1 MERDNINSDQ
11 SILVVDDNPK
21 NLQVLGKFLK
31 DEGLT
36 VEFAIDGE
44 NALEWINQM
53 DFDLILLD
61 IMMPGLSGYDV
72 CEIIKKN
79 EKKKDIPI
87 IFLTAQTDTES
98 IVKGF
103 EVGAVDYITKP
114 FNRKE
119 LLARVSTQ
127 LKVKKSQEEIT
138 HYLSELETKN
148 KLITHSIK
156 YAQHIQNTIIHL
168 NSHISKIIPEYFI
181 FFKPRDIVSGD
192 FYWFQITENG
202 LIAAVMD
209 CTGHGVPGAMMSM
222 MGITLLNE
230 IVRNKQVIW
239 PDQILNHLRDKI
251 IESLGQRGIVEE
263 VGDGMDGSVI
273 LLGMR
278 NKKLQF
284 SGANSSLY
292 LLRNNEVIRIRGDK
306 MPISFYGIMKD
317 FTMQELLLESGDMLY
332 LFTDGYVDQFGGKK
346 EKKFNYNAFGELLI
360 KIHNKNA
367 SEQEKVLTRV
377 FDEWKGD
384 LDQLDDVTVLGIR
397 I

>member
-1 MERDNINSDQ
+1 MESTIANSDKF
-11 SILVVDDNPK
+11 ILVVDDNPK

-44 NALEWINQM
+44 NALEWINQL

-72 CEIIKKN
+72 CERIKQN
-79 EKKKDIPI
+79 EKKKDTPI

-127 LKVKKSQEEIT
+127 LKIKKSQEEIT
-138 HYLSELETKN
+138 HYLCEIETKN
-148 KLITHSIK
+148 KLITYSIK

-230 IVRNKQVIW
+230 IVRNKQVIR
-239 PDQILNHLRDKI
+239 PDQILNHLRDKV

-273 LLGMR
+273 LLDMK

-292 LLRNNEVIRIRGDK
+292 MLRNNEAVRIRGDN
-306 MPISFYGIMKD
+306 MPISYYAIMKD
-317 FTMQELLLESGDMLY
+317 FTKQELLLESDDMLY

-346 EKKFNYNAFGELLI
+346 EKKFNYKAFGELFI
-360 KIHNKNA
+360 KIHHKNT
-367 SEQEKVLTRV
+367 SEQEKMLSGV

-384 LDQLDDVTVLGIR
+384 VDQLDDVTVLGIR